1 LNGIKINKNMCLAIP
16 GKIISINES
25 SDEIF
30 RMGVVSFDGINREVN
45 LAMVPEVQ
53 VNDYVLVH
61 VGVAIQS
68 LDEAEAMKTMEYL
81 KELEDLNEELGPD
94 INQEGIDE
102 GDKK

>member
-1 LNGIKINKNMCLAIP
+1 
-16 GKIISINES
+16 
-25 SDEIF
+25 
-30 RMGVVSFDGINREVN
+30 MGVVSFDGINRDVN

-61 VGVAIQS
+61 VGVAIQT
-68 LDEAEAMKTMEYL
+68 LDEEEAMKTMEYL

-102 GDKK
+102 GDNN

>member
-1 LNGIKINKNMCLAIP
+1 MCLAIP
-16 GKIISINES
+16 GKVISINEG

-30 RMGVVSFDGINREVN
+30 RMGGVSFDGINRDVN

-61 VGVAIQS
+61 VGVAIQT
-68 LDEAEAMKTMEYL
+68 LDEEEAMKTMEYL

-94 INQEGIDE
+94 INQQGIDE
-102 GDKK
+102 GDKD

>member
-1 LNGIKINKNMCLAIP
+1 MCLAIP
-16 GKIISINES
+16 GKVISINES
-25 SDEIF
+25 SDAVF
-30 RMGVVSFDGINREVN
+30 RMGVVSFDGINRDVN

-61 VGVAIQS
+61 VGVAIQT
-68 LDEAEAMKTMEYL
+68 LDEEEAMKTMEYL

-102 GDKK
+102 GDKN